1 MKAMNKQSKK
11 QKKQPTPVVAETAI
25 KDKGSTMSRAIG
37 HREFDWPLP
46 ILESDL
52 ELLGHWNPSSIKKT
66 TSMYLNQKKS
76 H

>member
-11 QKKQPTPVVAETAI
+11 QKQQPTSVVAEAAI
-25 KDKGSTMSRAIG
+25 KDKGIIMSRAIG
-37 HREFDWPLP
+37 HMEFDWPLR
-46 ILESDL
+46 ISESDL